1 MIFYIELKEGFVNPE
16 SLTIRL
22 QQQMPRF
29 SLPQAP
35 KNRPPPKKVPLTY
48 LLAEQGRFNQ
58 SMAAFNTKLLS
69 VSKYAIL
76 NMLQSE
82 EQEYS
87 MVQQLSK
94 AKVRLTTVLK
104 AFDDYKRQTK
114 TSVYFDLAARKI

>member
-1 MIFYIELKEGFVNPE
+1 MTYIV
-16 SLTIRL
+16 
-22 QQQMPRF
+22 
-29 SLPQAP
+29 
-35 KNRPPPKKVPLTY
+35 
-48 LLAEQGRFNQ
+48 AEQARYNQ
-58 SMAAFNTKLLS
+58 SMTAFSTKLLS

-114 TSVYFDLAARKI
+114 SSVHFDLAARKI

>member
-1 MIFYIELKEGFVNPE
+1 M
-16 SLTIRL
+16 TA
-22 QQQMPRF
+22 F
-29 SLPQAP
+29 S
-35 KNRPPPKKVPLTY
+35 
-48 LLAEQGRFNQ
+48 
-58 SMAAFNTKLLS
+58 TKLLS

-114 TSVYFDLAARKI
+114 SSVHFDLAARKI